1 MSSKSDFAVLFK
13 QQYKRLVK
21 LACRFGLTVEQAD
34 EVVQESFAVLW
45 EKILKGDSPDSEI
58 AFLLTVVKNNSFN
71 ALKRRGL
78 ERGIFAGY
86 VERDF
91 TSDELGLTDEKSE
104 LQAAQA
110 VAETVTRAYNQE
122 AEVRMLQDCVNIKVS
137 EFERQFPEAG
147 YVLKMQLDGIE
158 IETIAETIQRSYG
171 ATRTYLVQIR
181 RKLAPYL
188 VECR

>member
-1 MSSKSDFAVLFK
+1 M
-13 QQYKRLVK
+13 
-21 LACRFGLTVEQAD
+21 EQAD
-34 EVVQESFAVLW
+34 EVVQESFAALW
-45 EKILKGDSPDSEI
+45 EKILKGDSPASEI
-58 AFLLTVVKNNSFN
+58 AFLLTVVKNNTFN
-71 ALKRRGL
+71 ALKRRGF

-86 VERDF
+86 VEREF
-91 TSDELGLTDEKSE
+91 TSDEFESPAEKSE
-104 LQAAQA
+104 VQAAQA
-110 VAETVTRAYNQE
+110 VAEAIARAYNEE
-122 AEVRMLQDCVNIKVS
+122 ADVEMLQDCVNAKVS